1 MKGSSISYSEWEK
14 IYKSILADFGFSEEE
29 DVKSAK
35 VLDRILSDKDTEK
48 IITKIGSLIKGKD
61 VIVFGAGDSVC
72 RSITRFRG
80 FVELSTKISA
90 DGATSALLE
99 EGIVPDIVVT
109 DLDGD
114 IDDIMLANNMG
125 SIVVL
130 HAHGDNIEKIN
141 LLASKFDRVVGT
153 TQTNPSMFR
162 NLLNFGGFTDGD
174 RAVFLARHFKPRRIY
189 LAGFDFDGKIGR
201 YSFTSERKVSL
212 KLKKLEWCR
221 RLLAGID
228 GLTFL

>member
-1 MKGSSISYSEWEK
+1 MKCPSMSYSEWEK
-14 IYKSILADFGFSEEE
+14 IYQSILADFGFSEEK
-29 DVKSAK
+29 DVESART
-35 VLDRILSDKDTEK
+35 LDRMLSGEDTERA
-48 IITKIGSLIKGKD
+48 IAEIDSLIRERD
-61 VIVFGAGDSVC
+61 VIVFGAGDSV
-72 RSITRFRG
+72 RESITRFRG

-99 EGIVPDIVVT
+99 EGIIPDIIVT

-114 IDDIMLANNMG
+114 IDDIMLANSMG

-141 LLASKFDRVVGT
+141 LLAPGFDRVVGT
-153 TQTNPSMFR
+153 TQTDPSMSR
-162 NLLNFGGFTDGD
+162 NLFNFGGFTDGD
-174 RAVFLARHFKPRRIY
+174 RAVFLARCFKPRRIY

-201 YSFTSERKVSL
+201 YSFTTEEKIPI

-221 RLLAGID
+221 RLLAGVD